1 MKRVL
6 LISGILLLAGCS
18 SSKVTRYNAGKNLA
32 DYKTYNYMKFKYSHY
47 DSIPYN
53 EKNYAFFIKEMD
65 KRMQEKGLELSDNPN
80 LIINV
85 GVAVRQEEQTRETDF
100 RTDMNYAGN
109 QRYHWEV
116 EDQVVG
122 VYDVGDM
129 TLDFVDVKENT
140 LVWQAVAESMLSKNE
155 QKMQKRISKSLDNVF
170 EEFPSK

>member
-1 MKRVL
+1 MKNIL
-6 LISGILLLAGCS
+6 LLSGILLLIGCS
-18 SSKVTRYNAGKNLA
+18 SSKVTRYDAGKNLA

-53 EKNYAFFIKEMD
+53 EKNYAFFIEEMD
-65 KRMQEKGLELSDNPN
+65 KNMKAKGLELSDDPN

-85 GVAVRQEEQTRETDF
+85 GVVVHQEEQTRETDV

-109 QRYHWEV
+109 RRYHWEV

-140 LVWQAVAESMLSKNE
+140 LVWQAFAESMLSKNE
-155 QKMQKRISKSLDNVF
+155 QKMQKRIAKSLEKVF
-170 EEFPSK
+170 AEFPSK